1 MHLAKNLMA
10 GMMLVAAATAMA
22 DVVPTEQALGG
33 NWDCEFAFKVG
44 DKFSVNFSA
53 GKFALKLKSE
63 TVVGGLAVADGAL
76 QLKPADAAKAALVA
90 EYLPAKVFQYTE
102 PAELVLGDGNPETYC
117 TKK

>member
-1 MHLAKNLMA
+1 MRRAKLMA
-10 GMMLVAAATAMA
+10 GLMLMAATSAMA
-22 DVVPTEQALGG
+22 DAMPTEQALGG

-63 TVVGGLAVADGAL
+63 TIDGTLSLSDSGL
-76 QLKPADAAKAALVA
+76 QLKPTDAGKAAQVG
-90 EYLPAKVFQYTE
+90 EYLPAKVFQYTA

-117 TKK
+117 TRK

>member
-1 MHLAKNLMA
+1 MRRAKLMA
-10 GMMLVAAATAMA
+10 GLMLMAATSAMA
-22 DVVPTEQALGG
+22 DAMPTEQALGG

-44 DKFSVNFSA
+44 DNFSVNFSA

-63 TVVGGLAVADGAL
+63 TIDGTLSLSDSGL
-76 QLKPADAAKAALVA
+76 QLKPTDAGKAAQVG
-90 EYLPAKVFQYTE
+90 EYLPAKVFQYTA